1 MFKYSRKN
9 STLRGKLMLD
19 PLDVIATDSFQNLL
33 GVLINVVLYVRS
45 TTGIFPER
53 FNIIILIIIIIIIII
68 QFI

>member
-9 STLRGKLMLD
+9 STLRGKLVLD

-33 GVLINVVLYVRS
+33 GIVINVVLYVRS

-53 FNIIILIIIIIIIII
+53 LNIIFGEDVKALRRTV
-68 QFI
+68 

>member
-9 STLRGKLMLD
+9 STLRGKLVLD

-53 FNIIILIIIIIIIII
+53 LNIIIWRGF
-68 QFI
+68 QGVT

>member
-9 STLRGKLMLD
+9 NTLRGKLVLD

-33 GVLINVVLYVRS
+33 GVLINGVLYVQP

-53 FNIIILIIIIIIIII
+53 LNAIIWRRF
-68 QFI
+68 QGVT